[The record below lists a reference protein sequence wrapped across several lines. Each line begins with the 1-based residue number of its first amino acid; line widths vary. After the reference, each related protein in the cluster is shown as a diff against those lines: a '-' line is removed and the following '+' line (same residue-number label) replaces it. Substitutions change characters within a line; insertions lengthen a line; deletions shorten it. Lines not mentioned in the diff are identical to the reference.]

1 MTFVSRITPDLV
13 APACCAILAR
23 RTSGLRPRQ
32 RAIARQRRLE
42 LEHVAWT
49 TDDDLAASGLD
60 DDALVR
66 LLRYR

>member
-1 MTFVSRITPDLV
+1 LRHCANGKAARGAHPS
-13 APACCAILAR
+13 CAILAR

-32 RAIARQRRLE
+32 RAVARQRRLE

-60 DDALVR
+60 DDAV
-66 LLRYR
+66 

>member
-1 MTFVSRITPDLV
+1 MEYLI
-13 APACCAILAR
+13 
-23 RTSGLRPRQ
+23 
-32 RAIARQRRLE
+32 
-42 LEHVAWT
+42 EHVAWT